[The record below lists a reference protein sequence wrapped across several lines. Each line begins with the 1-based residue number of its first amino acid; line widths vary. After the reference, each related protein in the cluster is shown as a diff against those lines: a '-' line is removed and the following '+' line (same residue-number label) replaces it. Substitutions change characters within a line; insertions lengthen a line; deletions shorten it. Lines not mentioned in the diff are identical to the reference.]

1 MPVAGAA
8 EGEANSQP
16 STLGSTMNTRLR
28 RAVAVVLAMAT
39 TLGAS
44 ATAHAAPGMEVG
56 LQDDAVFL
64 YQSYYN
70 RDLALQQAR
79 QLGVT
84 RLRVNVLWN
93 RIASAE
99 AGHVIPPAQVTY
111 DWAPYDSLVNA
122 AAAYG
127 IKVQFSLTGPAPA
140 WANAKHRND
149 IHAGAYKPNARAYG
163 RFAHDVAQHFVGRVD
178 RYSIWN
184 EPNWGGWLAPL
195 KDGPKLYAALYKAG
209 YTGVK
214 TADWN
219 AKVLFGE
226 LAPQEHR
233 GSSTAPLT
241 FVQQATAHSRFVAD
255 GFAHHPYAF
264 SVAPGSTKGG
274 PNDATLGTLSRLTTL
289 LKGLAKAHKLRTPT
303 GRALPL
309 YLTEY
314 GYFARGPRSLGEA
327 RRSAYLLKGFKM
339 ALLNPAVKEMVQYT
353 LVAPPGEVA
362 WDTSLIQ
369 ATGAPDSAF
378 SSLHTWALNALG
390 AGRIA
395 PLPTLNVGGLPPVL

>member
-39 TLGAS
+39 TLCAS

-149 IHAGAYKPNARAYG
+149 IHAAPTSRTQGRTGASPTTWR
-163 RFAHDVAQHFVGRVD
+163 
-178 RYSIWN
+178 S
-184 EPNWGGWLAPL
+184 
-195 KDGPKLYAALYKAG
+195 
-209 YTGVK
+209 
-214 TADWN
+214 
-219 AKVLFGE
+219 
-226 LAPQEHR
+226 
-233 GSSTAPLT
+233 
-241 FVQQATAHSRFVAD
+241 
-255 GFAHHPYAF
+255 
-264 SVAPGSTKGG
+264 
-274 PNDATLGTLSRLTTL
+274 TLSAAWIAT
-289 LKGLAKAHKLRTPT
+289 
-303 GRALPL
+303 
-309 YLTEY
+309 
-314 GYFARGPRSLGEA
+314 RSG
-327 RRSAYLLKGFKM
+327 
-339 ALLNPAVKEMVQYT
+339 
-353 LVAPPGEVA
+353 
-362 WDTSLIQ
+362 TSR
-369 ATGAPDSAF
+369 TGA
-378 SSLHTWALNALG
+378 
-390 AGRIA
+390 AGSH
-395 PLPTLNVGGLPPVL
+395 P

>member
-1 MPVAGAA
+1 MRRLAALLLVVFTSLTVAT
-8 EGEANSQP
+8 S
-16 STLGSTMNTRLR
+16 
-28 RAVAVVLAMAT
+28 
-39 TLGAS
+39 
-44 ATAHAAPGMEVG
+44 AHAARGMEVG
-56 LQDDAVFL
+56 LQDDAVFV
-64 YQSYYN
+64 YQQYYD
-70 RDLALQQAR
+70 RDLALEQAQ

-93 RIASAE
+93 RVAAAQ
-99 AGHVIPPAQVTY
+99 AGQRMAPAQVIY
-111 DWAPYDSLVNA
+111 NWAPYDSIVDA
-122 AAAYG
+122 AAAHG
-127 IKVQFSLTGPAPA
+127 IKVQMTVSGPAPA
-140 WANAKHRND
+140 WANGKHRNR
-149 IHAGAYKPNARAYG
+149 IHDGAYKPNARLFG
-163 RFAHDVAQHFVGRVD
+163 QFAHDVALHFQGRVD

-184 EPNWGGWLAPL
+184 EPNWPGWLAPYRSA
-195 KDGPKLYAALYKAG
+195 PRLYASLYRAG
-209 YTGVK
+209 YAAVK
-214 TADWN
+214 SADPN